1 MYRAQPPPRK
11 YEEYAYVL
19 DFNSRGK
26 SSTVRGREGI
36 IVTAIGEDR
45 LTLLEVLGIPNSTFE
60 IGEKIYIGKDGRTK
74 VLSVL
79 GKMEYDKISSSA
91 QSELQTVVQTIVT
104 AIGEDRLTLLEILGI
119 PNTTFE
125 IGEKIY
131 IGKDGRTKVL
141 SVLGKMEYD
150 KISSSA
156 QSELP
161 TVVQTIV
168 TANESKF
175 VEYLNNARPLT
186 PRIHA
191 LELIPGIGKTYMKT
205 MLEEREKKKFESYQ
219 DLQDR
224 VGFKDPVKH
233 ISERIMDEITGES
246 RMNLFVKR

>member
-1 MYRAQPPPRK
+1 LYRAQSSPRK

-19 DFNSRGK
+19 DFNPRGK

-45 LTLLEVLGIPNSTFE
+45 LTLLEILGIPNSAFE

-91 QSELQTVVQTIVT
+91 QSELSTVVQTIVT
-104 AIGEDRLTLLEILGI
+104 
-119 PNTTFE
+119 
-125 IGEKIY
+125 
-131 IGKDGRTKVL
+131 V
-141 SVLGKMEYD
+141 
-150 KISSSA
+150 
-156 QSELP
+156 
-161 TVVQTIV
+161 
-168 TANESKF
+168 NESKF

>member
-1 MYRAQPPPRK
+1 MHRAQSPPRK

-19 DFNSRGK
+19 DFNPRGK

-45 LTLLEVLGIPNSTFE
+45 LTLLEVLGVPNSTFE
-60 IGEKIYIGKDGRTK
+60 IGEKIYIGKEGRTK

-79 GKMEYDKISSSA
+79 GKMD
-91 QSELQTVVQTIVT
+91 
-104 AIGEDRLTLLEILGI
+104 
-119 PNTTFE
+119 
-125 IGEKIY
+125 
-131 IGKDGRTKVL
+131 
-141 SVLGKMEYD
+141 YD

-161 TVVQTIV
+161 NVVENIV
-168 TANESKF
+168 TSNESKF
-175 VEYLNNARPLT
+175 VSYLNNARPLT

-205 MLEEREKKKFESYQ
+205 MLEEREKKQFESYQ

-224 VGFKDPVKH
+224 VGFKEPIKH

>member
-1 MYRAQPPPRK
+1 LYRAQSPPRK
-11 YEEYAYVL
+11 YEEHAYVL

-91 QSELQTVVQTIVT
+91 QSEL
-104 AIGEDRLTLLEILGI
+104 
-119 PNTTFE
+119 
-125 IGEKIY
+125 
-131 IGKDGRTKVL
+131 
-141 SVLGKMEYD
+141 
-150 KISSSA
+150 
-156 QSELP
+156 P
-161 TVVQTIV
+161 TVVENIV
-168 TANESKF
+168 TNNESKF
-175 VEYLNNARPLT
+175 VEYLNKAQPLT

-205 MLEEREKKKFESYQ
+205 MLEEREKKKFESYA
-219 DLQDR
+219 DLQER
-224 VGFKDPVKH
+224 VGFKEPVKH

>member
-1 MYRAQPPPRK
+1 MHRAQPPPRK

-19 DFNSRGK
+19 DFNPRGK

-45 LTLLEVLGIPNSTFE
+45 LTLLEVLGVPNSTFE
-60 IGEKIYIGKDGRTK
+60 ISERIYIGKEGRTK

-79 GKMEYDKISSSA
+79 GKMD
-91 QSELQTVVQTIVT
+91 
-104 AIGEDRLTLLEILGI
+104 
-119 PNTTFE
+119 
-125 IGEKIY
+125 
-131 IGKDGRTKVL
+131 
-141 SVLGKMEYD
+141 YD

-161 TVVQTIV
+161 NVVENIV
-168 TANESKF
+168 TTNESKF
-175 VEYLNNARPLT
+175 VAYLNNARPLT

-205 MLEEREKKKFESYQ
+205 MLEEREKKQFESYE
-219 DLQDR
+219 DLQER
-224 VGFKDPVKH
+224 VGFKEPIKH